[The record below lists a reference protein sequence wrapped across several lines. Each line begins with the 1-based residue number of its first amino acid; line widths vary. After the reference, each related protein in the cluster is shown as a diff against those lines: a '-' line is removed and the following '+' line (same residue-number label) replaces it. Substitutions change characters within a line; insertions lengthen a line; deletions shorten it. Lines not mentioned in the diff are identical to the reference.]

1 MSGRYEILMEMAV
14 HYRKMLDQDY
24 CYDLLRSYRLA
35 LQELHDHVALEY
47 MTVSQWDDIVRREA
61 ENDNRAYENDD

>member
-35 LQELHDHVALEY
+35 LQELHDHVAL
-47 MTVSQWDDIVRREA
+47 
-61 ENDNRAYENDD
+61 